1 MKLGIIGLPGS
12 GRSTLFGALTGGIT
26 HPVNGKKESV
36 GVVRVPDERVDFLAE
51 QFHPRKTTYAQVE
64 YLLPGDVPSGE
75 NGKGTLEGLCN
86 QVRNCDA
93 MVNVVRN
100 FHGNGAGA
108 ALPEADLVR
117 LEQEMVFADFRVV
130 EKRIERIDWEKKRG
144 KPVNTMEC
152 DLLASCLALLEKD
165 TPIRRRPD
173 LASDPALRGYS
184 LVSAKPK
191 LVVFNNE
198 DEDDALPPV
207 NGAVADA
214 ACMAIRGKIESEL
227 AGMCEEEAGEFLA
240 DFGISRSAMHRVIR
254 RSYDLLGLVSFFT
267 VGEDEVRAWT
277 IRSGTKAVDAAAA
290 IHSDIQKGF
299 IRAEVV
305 ACDDFREA
313 GSMAE
318 ARKKGKVRLEG
329 KEYPVQDGD
338 IINFRFNV

>member
-12 GRSTLFGALTGGIT
+12 GRSTLFGTLTGGIAQT
-26 HPVNGKKESV
+26 VNGKKEAV
-36 GVVRVPDERVDFLAE
+36 AVVRVPDERVDFLTE

-75 NGKGTLEGLCN
+75 TGKGQLEGLCN

-93 MVNVVRN
+93 MVHVVRN

-108 ALPEADLVR
+108 ASPDADLVR
-117 LEQEMVFADFRVV
+117 LEQEMVFSDFRVV
-130 EKRIERIDWEKKRG
+130 EKRIERIQWEKKRG
-144 KPVNTMEC
+144 KPVNVVESELLTKC
-152 DLLASCLALLEKD
+152 LDLLETD
-165 TPIRRRPD
+165 TPIRRQPD
-173 LASDPALRGYS
+173 LASNPILRGYS

-191 LVVFNNE
+191 LVLFNNE

-207 NGAVADA
+207 NGAGTGA
-214 ACMAIRGKIESEL
+214 ACMAIQGKIESEL
-227 AGMCEEEAGEFLA
+227 AGMSEEEAREFLA
-240 DFGISRSAMHRVIR
+240 DFGISRSAMNRVIQ
-254 RSYDLLGLVSFFT
+254 RSYDLLGLASFFT

-277 IRSGTKAVDAAAA
+277 IRSGTKAVDAAAV

-299 IRAEVV
+299 IRAEIV
-305 ACDDFREA
+305 AYNDFRET
-313 GSMAE
+313 GGMAE